1 LENKND
7 DNRYRKYR
15 KKGSRDC
22 NIFQKEIIDM
32 HFRSVMEYQKKYHT
46 ILRYMHWTL
55 CDNFE
60 WEDGYK
66 PKFGLYTMSY
76 KSGKRVC
83 ELKDS
88 GEHYREAI
96 ENANK

>member
-1 LENKND
+1 
-7 DNRYRKYR
+7 
-15 KKGSRDC
+15 
-22 NIFQKEIIDM
+22 
-32 HFRSVMEYQKKYHT
+32 
-46 ILRYMHWTL
+46 MHWTL